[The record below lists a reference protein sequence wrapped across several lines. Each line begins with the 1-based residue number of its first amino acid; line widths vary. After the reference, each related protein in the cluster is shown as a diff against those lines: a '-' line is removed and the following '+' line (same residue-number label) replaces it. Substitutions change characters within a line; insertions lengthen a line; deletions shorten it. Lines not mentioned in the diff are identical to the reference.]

1 MKIFILAFGNFN
13 NSVYKTLFEEYAKR
27 ISYKIEL
34 KELKLKNSN
43 NLSSELLKHKE
54 AELILGNLET
64 DSILIALDEKGKQL
78 DSVEFARTLN
88 NFKLNSSSKITF
100 VIGGADGLDQR
111 IIKKANLVLGLGKMT
126 LPHLLARVVLIEQI
140 YRAQTIINNHPYHRV

>member
-13 NSVYKTLFEEYAKR
+13 NSAYKSLFEEYAKR

-64 DSILIALDEKGKQL
+64 DSILIALDEKGKQI
-78 DSVEFARTLN
+78 DSVEFSKILN
-88 NFKLNSSSKITF
+88 NFQLNYSSKITF
-100 VIGGADGLDQR
+100 IIGGADGLDEK

-126 LPHLLARVVLIEQI
+126 LPHLMARVVLIEQI